1 MPCMTN
7 EVNIRICNHGD
18 ENTLSLIGQATF
30 LESFAGL
37 LEGNDILGHC
47 ANQHASTVYRG
58 WLEQV
63 NTKIWMAEIEPGN
76 APIGY
81 LVLVPPILPIVEP
94 QVDDLEIKR
103 LYLLHPF
110 QGVGIGKRLMQ
121 EALSYARN
129 QNCRRVLLEVYSGNT
144 SAIAFYQRLGFV
156 NVGKRSFK
164 VINNYY
170 EHIALALTI

>member
-1 MPCMTN
+1 MTN
-7 EVNIRICNHGD
+7 KVTIRICNLGD

-37 LEGNDILGHC
+37 LDGIDILGHC
-47 ANQHASTVYRG
+47 INQHSALVYRG

-63 NTKIWMAEIEPGN
+63 DAKIWVAEIGN

-81 LVLVPPILPIVEP
+81 LVLVPPIFRTANP

-110 QGVGIGKRLMQ
+110 QGNGIGRRLME
-121 EALSYARN
+121 EALTYARE
-129 QNCRRVLLEVYSGNT
+129 QNCRRVLLEVYSGNP
-144 SAIAFYQRLGFV
+144 SAIVFYEKLGFV

-170 EHIALALTI
+170 EHITLALII